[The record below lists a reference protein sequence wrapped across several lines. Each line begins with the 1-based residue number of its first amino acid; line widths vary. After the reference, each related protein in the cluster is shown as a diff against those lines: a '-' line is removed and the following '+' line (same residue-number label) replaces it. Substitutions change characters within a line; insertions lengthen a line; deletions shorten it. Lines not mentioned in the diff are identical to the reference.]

1 MDGEMKERI
10 KKLRQTL
17 NLKQREIAEK
27 LGVKVSVV
35 GAWEIGQNPV
45 PSMRVYQLCNEYG
58 VRREWLETGE
68 GEMFEPEKR
77 PKTPE
82 ETRLEHARGF
92 LRECTD
98 EFKKALTQAL
108 QEESAESTHEKE

>member
-1 MDGEMKERI
+1 MGEIKDRLKE
-10 KKLRQTL
+10 LRKTL
-17 NLKQREIAEK
+17 NLKMREFAE
-27 LGVKVSVV
+27 GVGVSTGLV
-35 GAWEIGQNPV
+35 GSWESGTNKPGDARIY
-45 PSMRVYQLCNEYG
+45 RICNEYG
-58 VRREWLETGE
+58 VRREWLEKGE
-68 GEMFEPEKR
+68 GDMFEPEKR

-108 QEESAESTHEKE
+108 QEESAESTHENE